1 MANQHALSLKARLLF
16 DKRTQLYSLQ
26 HWCVFMFSIISL
38 WTLHELWIY
47 QCRRRVFGKL
57 QSTDVAKLR
66 HRPTYFVWNFLFSF
80 TDFDLLL
87 FCAIHHYTSSWG
99 IRDNTFNMSL
109 QWTAIGGFLYFEIAM
124 VLLLMLPFISST
136 RYVRLDL
143 SLRVI
148 KIIDSMY
155 VRWLVGEENTMSN
168 CYICLPRDCLVG
180 LTKVACYSL
189 IVWKKIPCPI

>member
-1 MANQHALSLKARLLF
+1 MANQHPLSLKARLLF
-16 DKRTQLYSLQ
+16 DKRSQVYSLQ

-38 WTLHELWIY
+38 WKLHELWIY

-57 QSTDVAKLR
+57 
-66 HRPTYFVWNFLFSF
+66 VWNFLFSF

-136 RYVRLDL
+136 RYVRL
-143 SLRVI
+143 SVI

-155 VRWLVGEENTMSN
+155 ARLLLGEENTMSN
-168 CYICLPRDCLVG
+168 CCICLPTPEIVLWDWQKLPV
-180 LTKVACYSL
+180 KVL
-189 IVWKKIPCPI
+189 